1 MLPQKPVPEPA
12 WAVFDHFGEDRAA
25 ERERCRRRRDQSIVV
40 LTAEARRVDALSV
53 SAVARTRTSPA
64 EPEIG
69 AELSWL

>member
-40 LTAEARRVDALSV
+40 VTAEARRVDALSA
-53 SAVARTRTSPA
+53 SAVA
-64 EPEIG
+64 
-69 AELSWL
+69 